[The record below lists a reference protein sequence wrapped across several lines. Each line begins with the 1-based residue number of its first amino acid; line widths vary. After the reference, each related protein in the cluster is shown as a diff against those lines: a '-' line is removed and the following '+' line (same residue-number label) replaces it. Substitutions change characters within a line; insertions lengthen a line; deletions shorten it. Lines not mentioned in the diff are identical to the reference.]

1 MLYLY
6 AKDLKDQI
14 MNMRQN
20 GLEKGGELSIENLA
34 FKYLRNNGYIEKLKD
49 TISNSFDKI
58 YSI

>member
-1 MLYLY
+1 
-6 AKDLKDQI
+6 